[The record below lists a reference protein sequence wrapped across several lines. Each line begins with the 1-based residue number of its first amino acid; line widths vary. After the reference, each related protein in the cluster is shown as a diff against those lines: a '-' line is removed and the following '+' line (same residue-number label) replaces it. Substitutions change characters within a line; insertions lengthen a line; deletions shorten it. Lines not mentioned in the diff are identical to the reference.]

1 MTASP
6 VMVPSGPNRTG
17 GLIWHLRAWRAQSRW
32 AETRE
37 AIARWLAG
45 VSPASDHLVLI
56 GASAGWMMPSDF
68 LSRFRRIDAIDIDPM
83 APALFGWRQG
93 AALRAAGT
101 RWQFHREDALA
112 ALGHLLERWPQA
124 SIFFDNVLGQ
134 QIYRFSDLAA
144 LEDRLARLSSDLAGR
159 DWGSVHDWMSG
170 AAQPTSAML
179 AALWRPVEMT
189 VEPTGYRLDG
199 QGLTVEDCAQTLLA
213 RLGAAGDWQ
222 DHLTSQV
229 CPPGTRVMMIPWA
242 FRPQKWHWLQAG
254 WVGRAA

>member
-1 MTASP
+1 MTAP
-6 VMVPSGPNRTG
+6 PAMVPSGPNRTG
-17 GLIWHLRAWRAQSRW
+17 GLIWHWRAWRAQSRW
-32 AETRE
+32 AQTRE

-83 APALFGWRQG
+83 APALFGWRHG
-93 AALRAAGT
+93 ASLRSAGT

-112 ALGHLLERWPQA
+112 GLGHVLERWPQA

-134 QIYRFSDLAA
+134 QIYRFTDLPG
-144 LEDRLARLSSDLAGR
+144 LERRLARLSSELSGR

-170 AAQPTSAML
+170 PARPSALVPAAIWQ
-179 AALWRPVEMT
+179 PVEMT
-189 VEPTGYRLDG
+189 VEPRGYRLDG
-199 QGLTVEDCAQTLLA
+199 RALSVDDCAQTLLA
-213 RLGAAGDWQ
+213 RLGATGDWQ
-222 DHLTSQV
+222 DHLVSQV
-229 CPPGTRVMMIPWA
+229 FAPGTRVTMIPWA

-254 WVGRAA
+254 WVDGSA